1 LIFKRRIP
9 RVKWGNLEMKKI
21 INAILKPFKKQICI
35 ECGKI
40 IDRGYG
46 NYKNYCKTCKMK
58 QYRRGDK
65 K

>member
-1 LIFKRRIP
+1 
-9 RVKWGNLEMKKI
+9 MKKI

-58 QYRRGDK
+58 QYRRMK
-65 K
+65 AIKNERRET